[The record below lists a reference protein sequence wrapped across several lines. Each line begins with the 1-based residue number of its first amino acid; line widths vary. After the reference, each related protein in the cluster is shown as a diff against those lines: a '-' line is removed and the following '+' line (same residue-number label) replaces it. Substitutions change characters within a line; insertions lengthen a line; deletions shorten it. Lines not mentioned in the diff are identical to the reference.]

1 MDAGKFIAD
10 HGSETALLK
19 TIDDLRKQQKEQA
32 GARKK
37 LTKELRNAQKA
48 KGQGHEKA
56 RELSNEDLVEVMRFR
71 ARVAGKEAEPVAA
84 HSHASKHNGEDESRP
99 QGQEGDTGA

>member
-32 GARKK
+32 DARKK
-37 LTKELRNAQKA
+37 LTKELRNAKKRKA
-48 KGQGHEKA
+48 RIVKKA

-99 QGQEGDTGA
+99 QGHEGDTGA